1 MANPMVVNAGLAIFS
16 NLVSGLAGTIPKW
29 IGHGTGVTGPA
40 TGNTALGT
48 ESADTRAV
56 GTPTRVTTTATNDTL
71 QVVGTVSSGS
81 TQAITESGTFD
92 ALTTGNM
99 SNRGTFSALNLISG
113 DSVTYT
119 WKTQWTGG

>member
-16 NLVSGLAGTIPKW
+16 NLVSGLGGTVPKW
-29 IGHGTGVTGPA
+29 IGHGVGVVAPA
-40 TGNTALGT
+40 VTDTALGT
-48 ESADTRAV
+48 ASADARAV

-99 SNRGTFSALNLISG
+99 ANRGTFAALNLING
-113 DSVTYT
+113 DSITYT
-119 WKTQWTGG
+119 WKTQWIGG